1 MKLLSLSSTN
11 PKFRTLNFKNG
22 LNIVAGLQKT
32 NDQKESINSIG
43 KSLSLKLV
51 HYLLGASLDSE
62 KKLKKYLASYG
73 VFSLTLSHNDRE
85 YLIEKDFSHSDYY
98 INGRKVN
105 QKLYSSELNKIFL
118 PEDFKIGIGFRK
130 LFNCFARRYGGTYY
144 TDVLT
149 QQGLSITDYNQRF
162 VNLFL
167 LGIEPSLVEENFKT
181 KEQLSKL
188 NEFSK
193 VIEKHQ
199 KELDK
204 SNLKDLL
211 DEINV
216 LKEKKRKFLIAESY
230 DDLKNQADNL
240 TLELNELRNNK
251 FFLEQRLQKKEIAI
265 KSLDNINID
274 IEQIESIYNEAK
286 FFFNEKI
293 TKRLSEAQSFHNSL
307 VANREKRLTAEIK
320 ELKIEIESI
329 SNKIEILAKTRD
341 AILKDLDNKGALEE
355 YNSISE
361 IIKSLEIE
369 VQNLK
374 KYENLLHDFK
384 KDKSRLDTQISQIK
398 ERSILYL
405 DERQEHLEAVE
416 DKFRELVKPFYGNQG
431 GSLKIQDSKDAR
443 YLFDINVNIPKD
455 AGQAVGEVKVF
466 CYDVLLYL
474 LNKELLGF
482 MAHDGCIFSEMDSRQ
497 KSTILKIVLELTANN
512 GFQYFLNIGQNT
524 LNEILD
530 VKNEINILSDKEKQR
545 IKDSIILELY
555 DENPENWLFGEKFD

>member
-11 PKFRTLNFKNG
+11 PKFRTLVFKDG

-32 NDQKESINSIG
+32 NEKKESINSIG

-62 KKLKKYLASYG
+62 KELKRYLASYG
-73 VFSLTLSHNDRE
+73 VFSLTLSHNDRT
-85 YLIEKDFSHSDYY
+85 YLIEKDFSHSEYY
-98 INGRKVN
+98 INSRKIT
-105 QKLYSSELNKIFL
+105 QKSYSNELSKIFL
-118 PEDFKIGIGFRK
+118 PEDFKIGFRQV
-130 LFNCFARRYGGTYY
+130 FNCFARRYGGTYY
-144 TDVLT
+144 TDILV
-149 QQGLSITDYNQRF
+149 QQGLSKTDYNQRF

-167 LGIEPSLVEENFKT
+167 LGIEPSLIEENFKV

-188 NEFSK
+188 NDFSK
-193 VIEKHQ
+193 AIENHQ
-199 KELDK
+199 QELDK

-211 DEINV
+211 DEINI
-216 LKEKKRKFLIAESY
+216 LKEKKDNFLIAESY
-230 DDLKNQADNL
+230 DDLKNQADIL
-240 TLELNELRNNK
+240 TSELNELRNNK
-251 FFLEQRLQKKEIAI
+251 FLLEQRLQKKEVAL
-265 KSLDNINID
+265 KSIDNINVD

-286 FFFNEKI
+286 FFFENKI

-307 VANREKRLTAEIK
+307 VANREKRLTVEVKDIA
-320 ELKIEIESI
+320 IEIENI
-329 SNKIEILAKTRD
+329 SDKIKDISKTRD

-361 IIKSLEIE
+361 RIKSLEIE

-384 KDKSRLDTQISQIK
+384 KDKSRLNTQITQIK
-398 ERSILYL
+398 EKSILYL
-405 DERQEHLEAVE
+405 DERQEHLEEVE
-416 DKFRELVKPFYGNQG
+416 DKFRELVKRFYDNQG
-431 GSLKIQDSKDAR
+431 GSLKIKDSKDAR

-455 AGQAVGEVKVF
+455 AGQAVGEVKIF

-497 KSTILKIVLELTANN
+497 KSTIIKIILELTTKND
-512 GFQYFLNIGQNT
+512 FQYFLNIGQNT
-524 LNEILD
+524 LNEIID
-530 VKNEINILSDKEKQR
+530 IGNKINILSCEEKIR
-545 IKDSIILELY
+545 IKKSVILELY